1 MDGQRYFNYARFW
14 RCRNLFGGVSVLD
27 RRMSVCSD
35 FSASLLHLLSDKFKK
50 LELGQVSLD
59 LSGYAFTRSNK
70 LF

>member
-1 MDGQRYFNYARFW
+1 M
-14 RCRNLFGGVSVLD
+14 FGEVSVLD
-27 RRMSVCSD
+27 GRMSD
-35 FSASLLHLLSDKFKK
+35 FSASRLHLLSDKFKK

>member
-1 MDGQRYFNYARFW
+1 MDGQRYFNYGCFW
-14 RCRNLFGGVSVLD
+14 RCGNLFGEVSVLD
-27 RRMSVCSD
+27 GRMSD